1 MLEKRDVSRFF
12 SQPVSD
18 TFAPGYSTIIK
29 EPMDF
34 STMQSKIGTGICTG
48 TESKDL
54 SPAEI
59 FVPTLTRSK
68 AGMQVVPPL
77 VRK

>member
-34 STMQSKIGTGICTG
+34 STMHEKIGKNVFCSVFGGLAYFDAAPPILPYSEICT
-48 TESKDL
+48 
-54 SPAEI
+54 
-59 FVPTLTRSK
+59 VPVTLK
-68 AGMQVVPPL
+68 
-77 VRK
+77 

>member
-1 MLEKRDVSRFF
+1 MLEYLLVMLEKRDVSRFF

-34 STMQSKIGTGICTG
+34 STMHEKIG
-48 TESKDL
+48 KWAMFL
-54 SPAEI
+54 
-59 FVPTLTRSK
+59 
-68 AGMQVVPPL
+68 L
-77 VRK
+77 VLVNV